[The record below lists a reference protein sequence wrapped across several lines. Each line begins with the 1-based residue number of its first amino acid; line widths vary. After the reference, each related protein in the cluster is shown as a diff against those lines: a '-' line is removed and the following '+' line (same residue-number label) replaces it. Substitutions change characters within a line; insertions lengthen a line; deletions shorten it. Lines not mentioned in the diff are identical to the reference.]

1 MALILP
7 FSGDLWYIIL
17 SVSCHARLHRVI
29 RGHIGAINVLNSC
42 YIRTHKGL
50 ESHE

>member
-17 SVSCHARLHRVI
+17 SVSCHSGLHRVT
-29 RGHIGAINVLNSC
+29 RGRIGAINVLNSC
-42 YIRTHKGL
+42 YIRTYKGL
-50 ESHE
+50 VSRE